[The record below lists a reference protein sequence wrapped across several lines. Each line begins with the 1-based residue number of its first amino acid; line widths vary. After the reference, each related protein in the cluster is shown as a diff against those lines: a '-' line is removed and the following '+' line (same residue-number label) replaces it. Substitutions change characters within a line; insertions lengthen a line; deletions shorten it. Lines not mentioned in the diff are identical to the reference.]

1 MKIRTRLTII
11 FFLMVI
17 IVLTSVSVTIY
28 LLSANYRKQD
38 FYRRLKNRAINT
50 AKLLV
55 EVEEVNADLLRRME
69 QNNPASLPNQYIVIY
84 SYRNEILYSS
94 DGQALIS
101 VDTILLN
108 RIRLR
113 KEITFTTQ
121 GFEAIGF
128 LFTSRFDRYTIV
140 AAATD
145 VYGLDALTNLRNV
158 LLITFFI
165 STVLVSFL
173 GWVFAGRVVRPIA
186 KIVGEVSNITE
197 ENLDR
202 RLDEGN
208 NKDELSMLASTF
220 NSMLQRLQSAFMS
233 QKSFIANAS
242 HEIKTPITVMSGEIE
257 VTLLHDRDKQYY
269 IKVLRSVLQGLK
281 GLNRLSN
288 QLLLLAQTSAD
299 HPIKNLQSLRVDD
312 ILWELK
318 EELQKLHPEYQIEI
332 EFSDNISHDSLLIMG
347 DEQLLRA
354 ALMNLMDNGCKYSDD
369 NHVAIHLKAESS
381 EIVLDF
387 VNTGTGVSPELKARI
402 FDPFVRATS
411 DKRIKGFGIGLS
423 LVRRIVQL
431 HGGEINVEST
441 PHQHTTFTLRLP
453 TAVLR

>member
-11 FFLMVI
+11 FFLIVI

-28 LLSANYRKQD
+28 VLSANYRKQD

-84 SYRNEILYSS
+84 SYKNQILYSS
-94 DGQALIS
+94 DGQALIP
-101 VDTILLN
+101 VDTTLLN
-108 RIRLR
+108 RIRLE
-113 KEITFTTQ
+113 KEVEFTTP

-145 VYGLDALTNLRNV
+145 VYGLDALNNLRNV
-158 LLITFFI
+158 LLVTFII

-173 GWVFAGRVVRPIA
+173 GWIFAGRVLSPIA

-202 RLDEGN
+202 RLNAGS
-208 NKDELSMLASTF
+208 NKDELSMLATTF
-220 NSMLQRLQSAFMS
+220 NSMLERLQSAFTS

-269 IKVLRSVLQGLK
+269 VKILRSVLQGLK

-299 HPIKNLQSLRVDD
+299 HPRKNLRSLRVDD

-332 EFSDNISHDSLLIMG
+332 EFPDTISHDSLVITC

-354 ALMNLMDNGCKYSDD
+354 ALMNLMENGCKYSDD
-369 NHVAIHLKAESS
+369 KHVIINLQAQTP
-381 EIVLDF
+381 EIVLQF
-387 VNTGTGVSPELKARI
+387 VNTGTGISPESIDRI

-423 LVRRIVQL
+423 LVKRIVQL
-431 HGGEINVEST
+431 HGGTIHVEST
-441 PHQHTTFTLRLP
+441 PHESTIFSLRLP